1 MKAAKWKFDF
11 IIKDGDELL
20 VVAAAVVVV
29 VVVVLDADV
38 AFVATVATV
47 TTVAPVVCAEVIS
60 IIKSQS

>member
-29 VVVVLDADV
+29 VVVVVVVLDADV
-38 AFVATVATV
+38 AFVATV
-47 TTVAPVVCAEVIS
+47 TVAPVVCAEVIS